1 MQLNYAMILLT
12 NGFFQGIII
21 VQSAVY
27 GVRYKT
33 GSTLLIRELVI
44 RGDRQGLYL
53 YGKSEASRYGTHLLK
68 AGSSFCRGAAQA
80 DFLNILPFGVYKNGR
95 FFAVRFII

>member
-1 MQLNYAMILLT
+1 MQVNYAMILLT

-21 VQSAVY
+21 VQSAVF

-33 GSTLLIRELVI
+33 GSTLYNRELGVLLA
-44 RGDRQGLYL
+44 RQGLY
-53 YGKSEASRYGTHLLK
+53 YGKSDTTRQSTHLLK

-80 DFLNILPFGVYKNGR
+80 DYFVKPTLPILRQGFLLAKKG
-95 FFAVRFII
+95 